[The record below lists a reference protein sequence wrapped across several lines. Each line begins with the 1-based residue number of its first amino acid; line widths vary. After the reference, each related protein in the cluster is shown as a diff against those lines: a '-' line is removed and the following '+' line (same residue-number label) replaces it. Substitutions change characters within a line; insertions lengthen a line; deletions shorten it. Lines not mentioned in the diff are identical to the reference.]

1 MIQTS
6 NKHPDFSKLRI
17 ALTTRTH
24 KVISF
29 FVTTCVHRNKNTC
42 VSIALAIMYHQV
54 WIRYPITLASCLLK
68 LQNVLTIECG
78 KMKLLYYLL
87 IFETCYSFIV
97 LSNII
102 RNLSPGFQTIL
113 LRAIPFDV
121 TITYLVTK
129 PIVNI
134 VLFRHTFLLNYSI
147 IVYNSIIF

>member
-1 MIQTS
+1 M
-6 NKHPDFSKLRI
+6 
-17 ALTTRTH
+17 
-24 KVISF
+24 
-29 FVTTCVHRNKNTC
+29 
-42 VSIALAIMYHQV
+42 
-54 WIRYPITLASCLLK
+54 
-68 LQNVLTIECG
+68 
-78 KMKLLYYLL
+78 
-87 IFETCYSFIV
+87 

-147 IVYNSIIF
+147 IVYNSMIF